1 MAQTPPIPFDVKAI
15 SAYTARNGNE
25 LSLEVGKVYRVL
37 ATDGRGVWW
46 QSKTDEGQV
55 GWFPANYTTVIESAP
70 PPVVQQAPPEP
81 QPQPQPV
88 SARPAGVETAAQP
101 QVQPISASQSSAQQ
115 PAVVAQSQPNP
126 SNGQAASNS
135 VPSDRGQP
143 IKTSLDPALNAK
155 PPLKDP
161 CTVTVH
167 LVESTHNTLPS
178 GKSPSV
184 FVYKKQVTERDIK
197 KVKPLFSLANK
208 AKAGPFKWGEAFSIY
223 IKDAEMDVICLRFN
237 FKDAKSDSGFIGEI
251 EFPLRGA
258 VRKFD
263 KPNGI
268 FQWWPL
274 KKGNDSIGQA
284 LIFIEYCDPRPFSG
298 PSDVQHKGHVGIT
311 SGGGF
316 EIRDIPQE
324 WKQLFRVLNI
334 KKKDLENNAE
344 MAQEVLGIMQ
354 QAVKDGVLLG
364 NAGAEPISNH
374 QNNESD
380 NSNHH
385 AAAQHHHTAAAT
397 PVVSTPQV
405 THQEQT
411 RSTAAPPPPPPSGGG
426 GPKPPPPPPMVS
438 GGGPKPPAPPPPVK
452 DTAPSKAERGG
463 GQMSLLE
470 QIQRGTSL
478 KPAQIKDVQT
488 GTASTGNPL
497 ADTLLNAMSKYR
509 VDIEGKDNDDA
520 DDWD

>member
-1 MAQTPPIPFDVKAI
+1 
-15 SAYTARNGNE
+15 
-25 LSLEVGKVYRVL
+25 
-37 ATDGRGVWW
+37 
-46 QSKTDEGQV
+46 
-55 GWFPANYTTVIESAP
+55 
-70 PPVVQQAPPEP
+70 
-81 QPQPQPV
+81 
-88 SARPAGVETAAQP
+88 
-101 QVQPISASQSSAQQ
+101 
-115 PAVVAQSQPNP
+115 
-126 SNGQAASNS
+126 
-135 VPSDRGQP
+135 
-143 IKTSLDPALNAK
+143 
-155 PPLKDP
+155 
-161 CTVTVH
+161 
-167 LVESTHNTLPS
+167 
-178 GKSPSV
+178 
-184 FVYKKQVTERDIK
+184 
-197 KVKPLFSLANK
+197 
-208 AKAGPFKWGEAFSIY
+208 
-223 IKDAEMDVICLRFN
+223 MDVICLRFN

-311 SGGGF
+311 SAGGF

-364 NAGAEPISNH
+364 NAGAEP
-374 QNNESD
+374 NESD
-380 NSNHH
+380 DNHH
-385 AAAQHHHTAAAT
+385 SAHHTPAAT
-397 PVVSTPQV
+397 PIVSTPQV

-411 RSTAAPPPPPPSGGG
+411 RSTAAPPPPPMASGGG
-426 GPKPPPPPPMVS
+426 GPKPPPPPPMAS
-438 GGGPKPPAPPPPVK
+438 GGGPKPPGPPPANHAATSK
-452 DTAPSKAERGG
+452 PSGG
-463 GQMSLLE
+463 GGRGELSLLE
-470 QIQRGTSL
+470 QIHRGTSL

>member
-1 MAQTPPIPFDVKAI
+1 
-15 SAYTARNGNE
+15 
-25 LSLEVGKVYRVL
+25 
-37 ATDGRGVWW
+37 
-46 QSKTDEGQV
+46 
-55 GWFPANYTTVIESAP
+55 
-70 PPVVQQAPPEP
+70 
-81 QPQPQPV
+81 
-88 SARPAGVETAAQP
+88 
-101 QVQPISASQSSAQQ
+101 
-115 PAVVAQSQPNP
+115 
-126 SNGQAASNS
+126 
-135 VPSDRGQP
+135 
-143 IKTSLDPALNAK
+143 
-155 PPLKDP
+155 
-161 CTVTVH
+161 
-167 LVESTHNTLPS
+167 
-178 GKSPSV
+178 
-184 FVYKKQVTERDIK
+184 
-197 KVKPLFSLANK
+197 LFSLANK

-223 IKDAEMDVICLRFN
+223 VRDAEMDVISLRFN

-364 NAGAEPISNH
+364 NAGAEPINNH
-374 QNNESD
+374 QNNETD
-380 NSNHH
+380 NNTHHH
-385 AAAQHHHTAAAT
+385 AAAQHTVAAT
-397 PVVSTPQV
+397 PIVSTPQV

-411 RSTAAPPPPPPSGGG
+411 RSTAAPPPPPMQSGGGG

-438 GGGPKPPAPPPPVK
+438 GGGPKPPAPPPPANHGASSK
-452 DTAPSKAERGG
+452 PSGA
-463 GQMSLLE
+463 SLLE

>member
-55 GWFPANYTTVIESAP
+55 GWFPANYTTVIEAAP
-70 PPVVQQAPPEP
+70 PPVVQQAAPPPEP
-81 QPQPQPV
+81 QPQI
-88 SARPAGVETAAQP
+88 SARPAGVEPVAAAQP
-101 QVQPISASQSSAQQ
+101 QVQQPIAATGQSSAQ
-115 PAVVAQSQPNP
+115 PAVVQAQHNP
-126 SNGQAASNS
+126 SNGQQAANS
-135 VPSDRGQP
+135 VPSDRGVP
-143 IKTSLDPALNAK
+143 AKTSLDPALNAK

-197 KVKPLFSLANK
+197 KLKPLFSLANK

-223 IKDAEMDVICLRFN
+223 VRDAEMDVICLRFN

-274 KKGNDSIGQA
+274 KKGNDTIGQA

-311 SGGGF
+311 QGGGF

-354 QAVKDGVLLG
+354 QAVKDGVWTG
-364 NAGAEPISNH
+364 SAGAEPANQDYEDDHPSS
-374 QNNESD
+374 QR
-380 NSNHH
+380 
-385 AAAQHHHTAAAT
+385 TPAAT
-397 PVVSTPQV
+397 PIVSTPQP

-411 RSTAAPPPPPPSGGG
+411 RSTAAPPPPPVPSSGGG

-438 GGGPKPPAPPPPVK
+438 GGGPKPPAPPPPHQANSG
-452 DTAPSKAERGG
+452 APAKPSGGGG

-470 QIQRGTSL
+470 QIQKGTSL
-478 KPAQIKDVQT
+478 KPAEIKDIQK
-488 GTASTGNPL
+488 GAGSTGNAL

>member
-1 MAQTPPIPFDVKAI
+1 
-15 SAYTARNGNE
+15 
-25 LSLEVGKVYRVL
+25 
-37 ATDGRGVWW
+37 
-46 QSKTDEGQV
+46 
-55 GWFPANYTTVIESAP
+55 VIESAP

-81 QPQPQPV
+81 QPQPVV
-88 SARPAGVETAAQP
+88 SARPAGVEPAAAQP
-101 QVQPISASQSSAQQ
+101 QVQQTAAATVQPSAQQ
-115 PAVVAQSQPNP
+115 PAVVAQSQPHP
-126 SNGQAASNS
+126 SNGQAASNPNS

-354 QAVKDGVLLG
+354 QAVKDGVWTG
-364 NAGAEPISNH
+364 SAGAEPI
-374 QNNESD
+374 NNNDYDRIIITLLSV
-380 NSNHH
+380 
-385 AAAQHHHTAAAT
+385 
-397 PVVSTPQV
+397 PLLRPL
-405 THQEQT
+405 
-411 RSTAAPPPPPPSGGG
+411 
-426 GPKPPPPPPMVS
+426 
-438 GGGPKPPAPPPPVK
+438 
-452 DTAPSKAERGG
+452 
-463 GQMSLLE
+463 SLLL
-470 QIQRGTSL
+470 RSL
-478 KPAQIKDVQT
+478 IKRRKQH
-488 GTASTGNPL
+488 PL
-497 ADTLLNAMSKYR
+497 LLLFNLVV
-509 VDIEGKDNDDA
+509 VDLNHLPLLLWLLVVVLSLLHPLLPIKKLLLQNLEAVVEVKCLF
-520 DDWD
+520 

>member
-15 SAYTARNGNE
+15 SAYNARNGNE

-55 GWFPANYTTVIESAP
+55 GWFPANYTTVIEAAP
-70 PPVVQQAPPEP
+70 PPVVQQQAAPPPEP
-81 QPQPQPV
+81 QPQI
-88 SARPAGVETAAQP
+88 SARPAGVEPVTAVQP
-101 QVQPISASQSSAQQ
+101 QVQQPVAASQSSAQ
-115 PAVVAQSQPNP
+115 PAVVQAQHNP
-126 SNGQAASNS
+126 SNGQQAANS
-135 VPSDRGQP
+135 VPSDRGVP
-143 IKTSLDPALNAK
+143 SKTSLDPALNAK

-197 KVKPLFSLANK
+197 KVKPLFSLTSK

-274 KKGNDSIGQA
+274 KRGNDTIGQA

-311 SGGGF
+311 QGGGF

-354 QAVKDGVLLG
+354 QAVKDGVWTG
-364 NAGAEPISNH
+364 SAGAEPNNDYEADNNH
-374 QNNESD
+374 S
-380 NSNHH
+380 
-385 AAAQHHHTAAAT
+385 AQRTAAN
-397 PVVSTPQV
+397 PIVSTPQV

-411 RSTAAPPPPPPSGGG
+411 RSTAAPPPPPVQSGGS

-438 GGGPKPPAPPPPVK
+438 NSGPKPPAPPPPQQANSK
-452 DTAPSKAERGG
+452 PSAGG

-470 QIQRGTSL
+470 QIQKGTSL
-478 KPAQIKDVQT
+478 KPAEIKDIQK
-488 GTASTGNPL
+488 GAASTGNPL

>member
-81 QPQPQPV
+81 QPQPQV
-88 SARPAGVETAAQP
+88 ASRPAGVEPAAAQP
-101 QVQPISASQSSAQQ
+101 QVQPTATVQPAAQQ

-126 SNGQAASNS
+126 SNGQSSNPNS

-143 IKTSLDPALNAK
+143 IKTNLDPALNAK

-184 FVYKKQVTERDIK
+184 FVYKRQVTERDTK
-197 KVKPLFSLANK
+197 KLKPLFSLANK
-208 AKAGPFKWGEAFSIY
+208 AKSGPFKWGEAFSIY

-274 KKGNDSIGQA
+274 KKGNDAIGQA

-311 SGGGF
+311 QGGGF

-334 KKKDLENNAE
+334 KKKDLENNSE
-344 MAQEVLGIMQ
+344 MAQEVFGIMQ

-364 NAGAEPISNH
+364 NAGAEPEENNNH
-374 QNNESD
+374 S
-380 NSNHH
+380 
-385 AAAQHHHTAAAT
+385 AAQHTVAAT
-397 PVVSTPQV
+397 PIVSTPQV
-405 THQEQT
+405 THQET
-411 RSTAAPPPPPPSGGG
+411 KAAPPPPPIPSGGG
-426 GPKPPPPPPMVS
+426 GPKPPPPTPMAS
-438 GGGPKPPAPPPPVK
+438 GGGP
-452 DTAPSKAERGG
+452 
-463 GQMSLLE
+463 
-470 QIQRGTSL
+470 
-478 KPAQIKDVQT
+478 
-488 GTASTGNPL
+488 
-497 ADTLLNAMSKYR
+497 
-509 VDIEGKDNDDA
+509 
-520 DDWD
+520 